1 MAKKNTSWGGRF
13 KKQTAKK
20 AQEFS
25 SSIDIDNK
33 LYKEDI
39 LGSIAYA
46 EALQAAGVLNKGELS
61 KIKSG
66 LKQIKQKIESG
77 KFNWQETLEDV
88 HMNIES
94 SLEKI
99 IGSAARKLHT
109 GRSRNDQVVTD
120 LKLYLLEKSKDIQI
134 CLSDLLKIVV
144 LKAESEV
151 ETLMPGFTHM
161 QIAQPVTLGHHLM
174 AWYEMLSRDLD
185 RFKGCESRLKI
196 SPLGSGALAGNKFK
210 INRRKMAK
218 ALGFEEV
225 TNNSID
231 AVSDRDYV
239 IEMMFNISLMGVHL
253 SRIAEEL
260 IIWSSSQFDYVEL
273 PEELCTGS
281 SIMPQKKNPD
291 MAELVRGGSSKTI
304 GNLVS
309 LLSLIKNQPLSYNRD
324 NQEDKGPL
332 FDSIEYA
339 LRSLDITAAMIA
351 GAEFNRDSMLT
362 DVYDGHICA
371 TDLAEYLVMK
381 GIPFRD
387 AHAISGKAVQ
397 LAESKDFLLS
407 ELSLKELKKLNA
419 LIEKDVFK
427 HLDPL
432 KSISSKNSI
441 GGTAPSQVLKQITQ
455 AKNLSLIHI

>member
-218 ALGFEEV
+218 TLGFEEV

-339 LRSLDITAAMIA
+339 LGSLDITAAMIA

-455 AKNLSLIHI
+455 AKNKLKI

>member
-25 SSIDIDNK
+25 SSINIDNK

-339 LRSLDITAAMIA
+339 LGSLDITAAMIA

-441 GGTAPSQVLKQITQ
+441 GGTAPSQVSKQITQ
-455 AKNLSLIHI
+455 AKNKLKI

>member
-46 EALQAAGVLNKGELS
+46 EALQVAGVLNKGELS

-339 LRSLDITAAMIA
+339 LGSLDITAAMIA

-441 GGTAPSQVLKQITQ
+441 GGTAPSQVSKQITQ
-455 AKNLSLIHI
+455 AKNKLKI

>member
-1 MAKKNTSWGGRF
+1 MVKKNTSWGGRF
-13 KKQTAKK
+13 KKQTAEK
-20 AQEFS
+20 AQKFS
-25 SSIDIDNK
+25 SSINVDKK

-39 LGSIAYA
+39 SGSVAYA
-46 EALQAAGVLNKGELS
+46 EALQSAGVINKSELA

-66 LKQIKQKIESG
+66 LKQIKQKIESD
-77 KFNWQETLEDV
+77 KFNWQEALEDV

-94 SLEKI
+94 ALEKI
-99 IGSAARKLHT
+99 IGSAAKKLHT

-120 LKLYLLEKSKDIQI
+120 LKLHLLEKSKEIKSCI
-134 CLSDLLKIVV
+134 TDLLEVLV

-151 ETLMPGFTHM
+151 DTLMPGFTHM
-161 QIAQPVTLGHHLM
+161 QIAQPITLGHHLM
-174 AWYEMLSRDLD
+174 AWFEMLSRDLD
-185 RFKGCESRLKI
+185 RFEECEIRLKI

-210 INRRKMAK
+210 INRMKLAK
-218 ALGFEEV
+218 SLGFSEI
-225 TNNSID
+225 TKNSID

-239 IEMMFNISLMGVHL
+239 IEILFNISLMGVHL
-253 SRIAEEL
+253 SRISEEL
-260 IIWSSSQFDYVEL
+260 IIWSSSQFDYVDL

-304 GNLVS
+304 GNLVT

-339 LRSLDITAAMIA
+339 LGSLDITTAMIA
-351 GAEFNRDSMLT
+351 GAEFNHDSMLT

-397 LAESKDFLLS
+397 LAETSDLLLS
-407 ELSLKELKKLNA
+407 ELSLKDLKKLNA

-432 KSISSKNSI
+432 KSITSKSSI
-441 GGTAPSQVLKQITQ
+441 GGTAPSQVLKQIAH
-455 AKNLSLIHI
+455 AKDKLKL

>member
-185 RFKGCESRLKI
+185 RFKECESRLKI

-339 LRSLDITAAMIA
+339 LGSLDITAAMIA

-455 AKNLSLIHI
+455 AKNKLKI

>member
-13 KKQTAKK
+13 KKHTAKK

-46 EALQAAGVLNKGELS
+46 EALQTAGVLNKSELS

-77 KFNWQETLEDV
+77 KFNWQEALEDV

-99 IGSAARKLHT
+99 IGSAAKKLHT

-120 LKLYLLEKSKDIQI
+120 LKLYLLGKSKDIQI
-134 CLSDLLKIVV
+134 CLTDLLEIIV

-161 QIAQPVTLGHHLM
+161 QIAQPITLGHHLM

-185 RFKGCESRLKI
+185 RFKECESRLKI

-210 INRRKMAK
+210 INRKKLAK
-218 ALGFEEV
+218 SLGFTEV

-239 IEMMFNISLMGVHL
+239 IEMMFIISLMGVHL
-253 SRIAEEL
+253 SRIAE
-260 IIWSSSQFDYVEL
+260 
-273 PEELCTGS
+273 
-281 SIMPQKKNPD
+281 N
-291 MAELVRGGSSKTI
+291 
-304 GNLVS
+304 
-309 LLSLIKNQPLSYNRD
+309 
-324 NQEDKGPL
+324 
-332 FDSIEYA
+332 
-339 LRSLDITAAMIA
+339 
-351 GAEFNRDSMLT
+351 
-362 DVYDGHICA
+362 
-371 TDLAEYLVMK
+371 
-381 GIPFRD
+381 
-387 AHAISGKAVQ
+387 
-397 LAESKDFLLS
+397 
-407 ELSLKELKKLNA
+407 
-419 LIEKDVFK
+419 
-427 HLDPL
+427 
-432 KSISSKNSI
+432 
-441 GGTAPSQVLKQITQ
+441 
-455 AKNLSLIHI
+455 

>member
-1 MAKKNTSWGGRF
+1 MVKKNTSWGGRF
-13 KKQTAKK
+13 KKQTAEK
-20 AQEFS
+20 AQKFS
-25 SSIDIDNK
+25 SSINVDKK

-39 LGSIAYA
+39 SGSVAYA
-46 EALQAAGVLNKGELS
+46 EALQSAGVINKSELA

-66 LKQIKQKIESG
+66 LKQIKQKIESD
-77 KFNWQETLEDV
+77 KFNWQEALEDV

-94 SLEKI
+94 ALEKI
-99 IGSAARKLHT
+99 IGSAAKKLHT

-120 LKLYLLEKSKDIQI
+120 LKLHLLEKSKEIKSCI
-134 CLSDLLKIVV
+134 TDLLEVLV

-151 ETLMPGFTHM
+151 DTLMPGFTHM
-161 QIAQPVTLGHHLM
+161 QIAQPITLGHHLM
-174 AWYEMLSRDLD
+174 AWFEMLSRDLD
-185 RFKGCESRLKI
+185 RFEECEKRLKI

-210 INRRKMAK
+210 INRMKLAK
-218 ALGFEEV
+218 SLGFSEI
-225 TNNSID
+225 TKNSID

-239 IEMMFNISLMGVHL
+239 IEMLFNISLMGVHL
-253 SRIAEEL
+253 SRISEEL
-260 IIWSSSQFDYVEL
+260 IIWSSSQFDYVDL

-304 GNLVS
+304 GNLVT

-339 LRSLDITAAMIA
+339 LGSLDITTAMIA
-351 GAEFNRDSMLT
+351 GAEFNHDSMLT

-397 LAESKDFLLS
+397 LAETSDLLLS
-407 ELSLKELKKLNA
+407 ELSLKDLKKLNA

-432 KSISSKNSI
+432 KSITSKSSI
-441 GGTAPSQVLKQITQ
+441 GGTAPSQVLKQIAH
-455 AKNLSLIHI
+455 AKDKLKL

>member
-46 EALQAAGVLNKGELS
+46 EALQAAGVLNKSELS

-77 KFNWQETLEDV
+77 KFNWQEALEDV

-99 IGSAARKLHT
+99 IGSAAKKLHT

-120 LKLYLLEKSKDIQI
+120 LKLYLLGKSKDIQI
-134 CLSDLLKIVV
+134 YLTDLLEIIV

-161 QIAQPVTLGHHLM
+161 QIAQPITLGHHLM

-185 RFKGCESRLKI
+185 RFKECESRLKI

-210 INRRKMAK
+210 INRKKLAK
-218 ALGFEEV
+218 SLGFTEV

-260 IIWSSSQFDYVEL
+260 IIWSSSQFDYVDL

-339 LRSLDITAAMIA
+339 LGSLDITAAMVA

-407 ELSLKELKKLNA
+407 ELSLKELKKLNT

-432 KSISSKNSI
+432 KSISSKSSI
-441 GGTAPSQVLKQITQ
+441 GGTAPSQVSKQIIQ
-455 AKNLSLIHI
+455 AKSKLKI

>member
-25 SSIDIDNK
+25 SSVDIDNK

-339 LRSLDITAAMIA
+339 LGSLDITAAMIA

-407 ELSLKELKKLNA
+407 ELSLKELKKLNT

-441 GGTAPSQVLKQITQ
+441 GGTAPSQVSKQITQ
-455 AKNLSLIHI
+455 AKNKLKI

>member
-120 LKLYLLEKSKDIQI
+120 LKLYLIEKSKDIQI

-339 LRSLDITAAMIA
+339 LGSLDITAAMIA

-455 AKNLSLIHI
+455 AKNKLKI

>member
-1 MAKKNTSWGGRF
+1 MVKKNTSWGGRF
-13 KKQTAKK
+13 KKQTAEK
-20 AQEFS
+20 AQKFS
-25 SSIDIDNK
+25 SSINVDKK

-39 LGSIAYA
+39 SGSVAYA
-46 EALQAAGVLNKGELS
+46 EALQSAGVINKSELA

-66 LKQIKQKIESG
+66 LKQIKQKIESD
-77 KFNWQETLEDV
+77 KFNWQEALEDV

-94 SLEKI
+94 ALEKI
-99 IGSAARKLHT
+99 IGSAAKKLHT

-120 LKLYLLEKSKDIQI
+120 LKLHLLEKSKEIKSCI
-134 CLSDLLKIVV
+134 TDLLEVLV

-151 ETLMPGFTHM
+151 DTLMPGFTHM
-161 QIAQPVTLGHHLM
+161 QIAQPITLGHHLM
-174 AWYEMLSRDLD
+174 AWFEMLSRDLS
-185 RFKGCESRLKI
+185 RFEECELRLKI

-210 INRRKMAK
+210 INRMKLAK
-218 ALGFEEV
+218 SLGFSEI
-225 TNNSID
+225 TKNSID

-239 IEMMFNISLMGVHL
+239 IEMLFNISLMGVHL
-253 SRIAEEL
+253 SRISEEL
-260 IIWSSSQFDYVEL
+260 IIWSSSQFDYVDL

-304 GNLVS
+304 GNLVT

-339 LRSLDITAAMIA
+339 LGSLDITTAMIA
-351 GAEFNRDSMLT
+351 GAEFNHDSMLT

-397 LAESKDFLLS
+397 LAETSDLLLS
-407 ELSLKELKKLNA
+407 ELSLKDLKKLNA

-432 KSISSKNSI
+432 KSITSKSSI
-441 GGTAPSQVLKQITQ
+441 GGTAPSQVLKQIAH
-455 AKNLSLIHI
+455 AKDKLKL

>member
-134 CLSDLLKIVV
+134 CLTDLLKITV
-144 LKAESEV
+144 LKAESEL

-339 LRSLDITAAMIA
+339 LGSLDITAAMIA

-407 ELSLKELKKLNA
+407 ELSLKELKKLNT

-455 AKNLSLIHI
+455 AKNKLKI

>member
-46 EALQAAGVLNKGELS
+46 EALQTAGVLNKSELS

-77 KFNWQETLEDV
+77 KFNWQEALEDV

-99 IGSAARKLHT
+99 IGDAAKKLHT

-120 LKLYLLEKSKDIQI
+120 LKLYLLRKSKDIQI
-134 CLSDLLKIVV
+134 CLTDLLEIIV

-161 QIAQPVTLGHHLM
+161 QIAQPITLGHHLM

-185 RFKGCESRLKI
+185 RFKECESRLKI

-210 INRRKMAK
+210 INRKKLAK
-218 ALGFEEV
+218 SLGFTEV

-260 IIWSSSQFDYVEL
+260 IIWSSSQFDYVDL

-339 LRSLDITAAMIA
+339 LGSLDITAAMVA

-362 DVYDGHICA
+362 
-371 TDLAEYLVMK
+371 
-381 GIPFRD
+381 
-387 AHAISGKAVQ
+387 
-397 LAESKDFLLS
+397 
-407 ELSLKELKKLNA
+407 
-419 LIEKDVFK
+419 
-427 HLDPL
+427 
-432 KSISSKNSI
+432 
-441 GGTAPSQVLKQITQ
+441 
-455 AKNLSLIHI
+455 

>member
-134 CLSDLLKIVV
+134 CLTDLLKITV
-144 LKAESEV
+144 LKAESEL

-185 RFKGCESRLKI
+185 RFKECESRLKI

-339 LRSLDITAAMIA
+339 LGSLDITAAMIA

-407 ELSLKELKKLNA
+407 ELSLKELKKLNT

-455 AKNLSLIHI
+455 AKNKLKI

>member
-1 MAKKNTSWGGRF
+1 MVKKNTSWGGRF
-13 KKQTAKK
+13 KKQTAEK
-20 AQEFS
+20 AQKFS
-25 SSIDIDNK
+25 SSISVDKK

-39 LGSIAYA
+39 SGSVAYA
-46 EALQAAGVLNKGELS
+46 EALQSAGVINKSELA

-66 LKQIKQKIESG
+66 LKQIKQKIESD
-77 KFNWQETLEDV
+77 KFNWQEALEDV

-94 SLEKI
+94 ALEKI
-99 IGSAARKLHT
+99 IGSAAKKLHT

-120 LKLYLLEKSKDIQI
+120 LKLHLLERSKEIKSCIT
-134 CLSDLLKIVV
+134 DLLEVLV
-144 LKAESEV
+144 LKAESELD
-151 ETLMPGFTHM
+151 TLMPGFTHM
-161 QIAQPVTLGHHLM
+161 QIAQPITLGHHLM
-174 AWYEMLSRDLD
+174 AWFEMLSRDLD
-185 RFKGCESRLKI
+185 RFEECEVRLKI

-210 INRRKMAK
+210 INRMKLAK
-218 ALGFEEV
+218 SLGFSEI
-225 TNNSID
+225 TKNSID

-239 IEMMFNISLMGVHL
+239 IEMLFNISLMGIHL
-253 SRIAEEL
+253 SRISEEL
-260 IIWSSSQFDYVEL
+260 IIWSSSQFDYVDL

-304 GNLVS
+304 GNLVT

-339 LRSLDITAAMIA
+339 LGSLDITTAMIA
-351 GAEFNRDSMLT
+351 GAKFNHDSMLT

-397 LAESKDFLLS
+397 LAETSDLLLS
-407 ELSLKELKKLNA
+407 ELSLKDLKKLNT

-432 KSISSKNSI
+432 KSITSKSSV
-441 GGTAPSQVLKQITQ
+441 GGTAPSQVLKQIVQ
-455 AKNLSLIHI
+455 AKNKLKL

>member
-134 CLSDLLKIVV
+134 CLTDLLKIVV

-339 LRSLDITAAMIA
+339 LGSLDITAAMIA

-407 ELSLKELKKLNA
+407 ELSLKELKKLNT

-441 GGTAPSQVLKQITQ
+441 GGTAPSQVSKQITQ
-455 AKNLSLIHI
+455 AKNKLKI

>member
-1 MAKKNTSWGGRF
+1 MVKKNTSWGGRF
-13 KKQTAKK
+13 KKQTAEK
-20 AQEFS
+20 AQKFS
-25 SSIDIDNK
+25 SSISVDKK

-39 LGSIAYA
+39 SGSVAYA
-46 EALQAAGVLNKGELS
+46 EALQSAGVINKSELA

-66 LKQIKQKIESG
+66 LKQIKQKIESD
-77 KFNWQETLEDV
+77 KFNWQEALEDV

-94 SLEKI
+94 ALEKI
-99 IGSAARKLHT
+99 IGSAAKKLHT

-120 LKLYLLEKSKDIQI
+120 LKLHLLEKSKEIKSCI
-134 CLSDLLKIVV
+134 TDLLEVLV
-144 LKAESEV
+144 LKADSEV
-151 ETLMPGFTHM
+151 DTLMPGFTHM
-161 QIAQPVTLGHHLM
+161 QIAQPITLGHHLM
-174 AWYEMLSRDLD
+174 AWFEMLSRDLD
-185 RFKGCESRLKI
+185 RFEECEIRLKI

-210 INRRKMAK
+210 INRMKLAK
-218 ALGFEEV
+218 SLGFSEI
-225 TNNSID
+225 TKNSID

-239 IEMMFNISLMGVHL
+239 IEMLFNISLMGVHL
-253 SRIAEEL
+253 SRISEEL
-260 IIWSSSQFDYVEL
+260 IIWSSSQFDYVDL

-304 GNLVS
+304 GNLVT

-339 LRSLDITAAMIA
+339 LGSLDITTAMIA
-351 GAEFNRDSMLT
+351 GAEFNHDSMLT

-397 LAESKDFLLS
+397 LAETSDLLLS
-407 ELSLKELKKLNA
+407 ELSLKDLKKLNA

-432 KSISSKNSI
+432 KSITSKSSI
-441 GGTAPSQVLKQITQ
+441 GGTAPSQVLKQIAH
-455 AKNLSLIHI
+455 AKDKLKL

>member
-46 EALQAAGVLNKGELS
+46 EALQNAGVLNKSELS

-77 KFNWQETLEDV
+77 KFNWQEALEDV

-99 IGSAARKLHT
+99 IGSAAKKLHT

-120 LKLYLLEKSKDIQI
+120 LKLYLLGKSKDIQI
-134 CLSDLLKIVV
+134 CLTDLLEIIV

-161 QIAQPVTLGHHLM
+161 QIAQPITLGHHLM

-185 RFKGCESRLKI
+185 RFKECESRLKI

-210 INRRKMAK
+210 INRKKLAK
-218 ALGFEEV
+218 SLGFTEV

-260 IIWSSSQFDYVEL
+260 IIWSSSQFDYVDL

-332 FDSIEYA
+332 FDSIDYA
-339 LRSLDITAAMIA
+339 LGSLDITAAMVA

-381 GIPFRD
+381 GIPFR
-387 AHAISGKAVQ
+387 
-397 LAESKDFLLS
+397 
-407 ELSLKELKKLNA
+407 
-419 LIEKDVFK
+419 
-427 HLDPL
+427 
-432 KSISSKNSI
+432 
-441 GGTAPSQVLKQITQ
+441 
-455 AKNLSLIHI
+455 LSLIHI

>member
-161 QIAQPVTLGHHLM
+161 QIAQPITLGHHLM
-174 AWYEMLSRDLD
+174 AWYEMLSRDQD
-185 RFKGCESRLKI
+185 RFKECESRLKI

-339 LRSLDITAAMIA
+339 LGSLDITAAMIA

-407 ELSLKELKKLNA
+407 ELSLKELKKLNS

-441 GGTAPSQVLKQITQ
+441 GGTAPSQVSKQITQ
-455 AKNLSLIHI
+455 AKNKLKI

>member
-339 LRSLDITAAMIA
+339 LGSLDITAAMIA

-441 GGTAPSQVLKQITQ
+441 GGTAPSQVSKQITK
-455 AKNLSLIHI
+455 AKNKLKI

>member
-161 QIAQPVTLGHHLM
+161 QIAQPITLGHHLM

-185 RFKGCESRLKI
+185 RFKECESRLKI

-210 INRRKMAK
+210 INRKKLAK
-218 ALGFEEV
+218 SLGFTEV

-260 IIWSSSQFDYVEL
+260 IIWSSSQFDYVDL

-339 LRSLDITAAMIA
+339 LGSLDITAAMIA

-441 GGTAPSQVLKQITQ
+441 GGTAPSQVSKQITQ
-455 AKNLSLIHI
+455 AKNKLKI

>member
-1 MAKKNTSWGGRF
+1 
-13 KKQTAKK
+13 
-20 AQEFS
+20 
-25 SSIDIDNK
+25 
-33 LYKEDI
+33 
-39 LGSIAYA
+39 
-46 EALQAAGVLNKGELS
+46 
-61 KIKSG
+61 
-66 LKQIKQKIESG
+66 
-77 KFNWQETLEDV
+77 
-88 HMNIES
+88 
-94 SLEKI
+94 
-99 IGSAARKLHT
+99 
-109 GRSRNDQVVTD
+109 
-120 LKLYLLEKSKDIQI
+120 
-134 CLSDLLKIVV
+134 
-144 LKAESEV
+144 
-151 ETLMPGFTHM
+151 
-161 QIAQPVTLGHHLM
+161 M

-339 LRSLDITAAMIA
+339 LGSLDITAAMIA

-455 AKNLSLIHI
+455 AKNKLKI

>member
-1 MAKKNTSWGGRF
+1 MVKKNTSWGGRF
-13 KKQTAKK
+13 KKQTAEK
-20 AQEFS
+20 AQKFS
-25 SSIDIDNK
+25 SSISVDKK

-39 LGSIAYA
+39 SGSVAYA
-46 EALQAAGVLNKGELS
+46 EALQSAGVINKNELA

-66 LKQIKQKIESG
+66 LKQIKQKIESD
-77 KFNWQETLEDV
+77 KFNWQEALEDV

-94 SLEKI
+94 ALEKI
-99 IGSAARKLHT
+99 IGSAAKKLHT

-120 LKLYLLEKSKDIQI
+120 LKLHLLEKSKEIKSCI
-134 CLSDLLKIVV
+134 TDLLEVLV
-144 LKAESEV
+144 LKADSEV
-151 ETLMPGFTHM
+151 DTLMPGFTHM
-161 QIAQPVTLGHHLM
+161 QIAQPITLGHHLM
-174 AWYEMLSRDLD
+174 AWFEMLSRDLD
-185 RFKGCESRLKI
+185 RFEECEIRLKI

-210 INRRKMAK
+210 INRMKLAK
-218 ALGFEEV
+218 SLGFSEI
-225 TNNSID
+225 TKNSID

-239 IEMMFNISLMGVHL
+239 IEMLFNISLMGVHL
-253 SRIAEEL
+253 SRISEEL
-260 IIWSSSQFDYVEL
+260 IIWSSSQFDYVDL

-304 GNLVS
+304 GNLVT

-339 LRSLDITAAMIA
+339 LGSLDITTAMIA
-351 GAEFNRDSMLT
+351 GAEFNHDSMLT

-397 LAESKDFLLS
+397 LAETSDLLLS
-407 ELSLKELKKLNA
+407 ELSLKDLKKLNA

-432 KSISSKNSI
+432 KSITSKSSI
-441 GGTAPSQVLKQITQ
+441 GGTAPSQVLKQIAH
-455 AKNLSLIHI
+455 AKNKLKL

>member
-1 MAKKNTSWGGRF
+1 MVKKNTSWGGRF
-13 KKQTAKK
+13 KKQTAEK
-20 AQEFS
+20 AQKFS
-25 SSIDIDNK
+25 SSINVDKK

-39 LGSIAYA
+39 SGSVAYA
-46 EALQAAGVLNKGELS
+46 EALQSAGVINKSELA

-66 LKQIKQKIESG
+66 LKQIKQKIESD
-77 KFNWQETLEDV
+77 KFNWQEALEDV

-94 SLEKI
+94 ALEKI
-99 IGSAARKLHT
+99 IGSAAKKLHT

-120 LKLYLLEKSKDIQI
+120 LKLHLLEKSKEIKSCI
-134 CLSDLLKIVV
+134 TDLLEVLV
-144 LKAESEV
+144 LKADSEV
-151 ETLMPGFTHM
+151 DTLMPGFTHM
-161 QIAQPVTLGHHLM
+161 QIAQPITLGHHLM
-174 AWYEMLSRDLD
+174 AWFEMLSRDLD
-185 RFKGCESRLKI
+185 RFEECEIRLKI

-210 INRRKMAK
+210 INRMKLAK
-218 ALGFEEV
+218 SLGFSEI
-225 TNNSID
+225 TKNSID

-239 IEMMFNISLMGVHL
+239 IEMLFNISLMGVHL
-253 SRIAEEL
+253 SRISEEL
-260 IIWSSSQFDYVEL
+260 IIWSSSQFDYVDL

-304 GNLVS
+304 GNLVT

-339 LRSLDITAAMIA
+339 LGSLDITTAMIA
-351 GAEFNRDSMLT
+351 GAEFNHDSMLT

-397 LAESKDFLLS
+397 LAETSDLLLS
-407 ELSLKELKKLNA
+407 ELSLKDLKKLNA

-432 KSISSKNSI
+432 KSITSKSSI
-441 GGTAPSQVLKQITQ
+441 GGTAPSQVLKQIAH
-455 AKNLSLIHI
+455 AKNKLKL

>member
-77 KFNWQETLEDV
+77 KLNWQETLEDV

-218 ALGFEEV
+218 TLGFEEV

-339 LRSLDITAAMIA
+339 LGSLDITAAMIA

-441 GGTAPSQVLKQITQ
+441 GGTAPSQVSKQITQ
-455 AKNLSLIHI
+455 AKNKLKI

>member
-25 SSIDIDNK
+25 SSVDIDNK

-120 LKLYLLEKSKDIQI
+120 LKLYLLGKSKDIQI

-291 MAELVRGGSSKTI
+291 MAELERGGSSKTN

-324 NQEDKGPL
+324 NQEDTGPL

-339 LRSLDITAAMIA
+339 LGSLDITAAMIA

-387 AHAISGKAVQ
+387 AHA
-397 LAESKDFLLS
+397 
-407 ELSLKELKKLNA
+407 
-419 LIEKDVFK
+419 
-427 HLDPL
+427 
-432 KSISSKNSI
+432 
-441 GGTAPSQVLKQITQ
+441 
-455 AKNLSLIHI
+455 LSLIHI

>member
-1 MAKKNTSWGGRF
+1 MVKKNTSWGGRF
-13 KKQTAKK
+13 KKQTAEK
-20 AQEFS
+20 AQKFS
-25 SSIDIDNK
+25 SSINVDKK

-39 LGSIAYA
+39 SGSVAYA
-46 EALQAAGVLNKGELS
+46 EALQSAGVINKSELA

-66 LKQIKQKIESG
+66 LKQIKQKIESD
-77 KFNWQETLEDV
+77 KFNWQEALEDV

-94 SLEKI
+94 ALEKI
-99 IGSAARKLHT
+99 IGSAAKKLHT

-120 LKLYLLEKSKDIQI
+120 LKLHLLEKSKEIKSCI
-134 CLSDLLKIVV
+134 TDLLEVLV

-151 ETLMPGFTHM
+151 DTLMPGFTHM
-161 QIAQPVTLGHHLM
+161 QIAQPITLGHHLM
-174 AWYEMLSRDLD
+174 AWFEMLSRDLD
-185 RFKGCESRLKI
+185 RFEECEIRLKI

-210 INRRKMAK
+210 INRMKLAK
-218 ALGFEEV
+218 SLGFSEI
-225 TNNSID
+225 TKNSID

-239 IEMMFNISLMGVHL
+239 IEMLFNISLMGVHL
-253 SRIAEEL
+253 SRISEEL
-260 IIWSSSQFDYVEL
+260 IIWSSSQFDYVDL

-304 GNLVS
+304 GNLVT

-339 LRSLDITAAMIA
+339 LGSLDITTAMIA
-351 GAEFNRDSMLT
+351 GAEFNHDSMLT

-397 LAESKDFLLS
+397 LAETSDLLLS
-407 ELSLKELKKLNA
+407 ELSLKDLKKLNA

-432 KSISSKNSI
+432 KSITSKSSI
-441 GGTAPSQVLKQITQ
+441 GGTAPSQVLKQIAH
-455 AKNLSLIHI
+455 AKDKLKL

>member
-1 MAKKNTSWGGRF
+1 MVKKNTSWGGRF
-13 KKQTAKK
+13 KKQTAEK
-20 AQEFS
+20 AQKFS
-25 SSIDIDNK
+25 SSINVDKK

-39 LGSIAYA
+39 SGSVAYA
-46 EALQAAGVLNKGELS
+46 EALQSAGVINKSELA

-66 LKQIKQKIESG
+66 LKQIKQKIESD
-77 KFNWQETLEDV
+77 KFNWQEALEDV

-94 SLEKI
+94 ALEKI
-99 IGSAARKLHT
+99 IGSAAKKLHT

-120 LKLYLLEKSKDIQI
+120 LKLHLLEKSKEIKSCI
-134 CLSDLLKIVV
+134 TDLLEVLV

-151 ETLMPGFTHM
+151 DTLMPGFTHM
-161 QIAQPVTLGHHLM
+161 QIAQPITLGHHLM
-174 AWYEMLSRDLD
+174 AWFEMLSRDLD
-185 RFKGCESRLKI
+185 RFEECEIRLKI

-210 INRRKMAK
+210 INRMKLAK
-218 ALGFEEV
+218 SLGFSEI
-225 TNNSID
+225 TKNSID

-239 IEMMFNISLMGVHL
+239 IEMLFNISLMGIHL
-253 SRIAEEL
+253 SRISEEL
-260 IIWSSSQFDYVEL
+260 IIWSSSQFDYVDL

-304 GNLVS
+304 GNLVT

-339 LRSLDITAAMIA
+339 LGSLDITTAMIA
-351 GAEFNRDSMLT
+351 GAEFNHDSMLT

-397 LAESKDFLLS
+397 LAETSDLLLS
-407 ELSLKELKKLNA
+407 ELSLKDLKKLNA

-432 KSISSKNSI
+432 KSITSKSSI
-441 GGTAPSQVLKQITQ
+441 GGTAPSQVLKQIAH
-455 AKNLSLIHI
+455 AKDKLKL

>member
-1 MAKKNTSWGGRF
+1 MVKKNTSWGGRF
-13 KKQTAKK
+13 KKQTAEK
-20 AQEFS
+20 AQKFS
-25 SSIDIDNK
+25 SSINVDKK

-39 LGSIAYA
+39 SGSVAYA
-46 EALQAAGVLNKGELS
+46 EALQSAGVINKSELA

-66 LKQIKQKIESG
+66 LKQIKQKIESD
-77 KFNWQETLEDV
+77 KFNWQEALEDV

-94 SLEKI
+94 ALEKI
-99 IGSAARKLHT
+99 IGSAAKKLHT

-120 LKLYLLEKSKDIQI
+120 LKLHLLEKSKEIKSCI
-134 CLSDLLKIVV
+134 TDLLEVLV

-151 ETLMPGFTHM
+151 DTLMPGFTHM
-161 QIAQPVTLGHHLM
+161 QIAQPITLGHHLM
-174 AWYEMLSRDLD
+174 AWFEMLSRDLD
-185 RFKGCESRLKI
+185 RFEECEIRLKI

-210 INRRKMAK
+210 INRMKLAK
-218 ALGFEEV
+218 SLGFSEI
-225 TNNSID
+225 TKNSID

-239 IEMMFNISLMGVHL
+239 IEMLFNISLMGVHL
-253 SRIAEEL
+253 SRISEEL
-260 IIWSSSQFDYVEL
+260 IIWSSSQFDYVDL

-304 GNLVS
+304 GNLVT

-324 NQEDKGPL
+324 NQEDKSPL

-339 LRSLDITAAMIA
+339 LGSLDITTAMIA
-351 GAEFNRDSMLT
+351 GAEFNHDSMLT

-397 LAESKDFLLS
+397 LAETSDLLLS
-407 ELSLKELKKLNA
+407 ELSLKDLKKLNA
-419 LIEKDVFK
+419 LIKKDVFK

-432 KSISSKNSI
+432 KSITSKSSI
-441 GGTAPSQVLKQITQ
+441 GGTAPSQVLKQIAH
-455 AKNLSLIHI
+455 AKDKLKL

>member
-1 MAKKNTSWGGRF
+1 MKNKTNPLWGGRF
-13 KKQTAKK
+13 KQKSSDLLKK
-20 AQEFS
+20 INN
-25 SSIDIDNK
+25 SISFDYK
-33 LYKEDI
+33 LASQDLRVSKAYCKALCKSKIISKKEENLIVDCLKTIENDI
-39 LGSIAYA
+39 LGKK
-46 EALQAAGVLNKGELS
+46 L
-61 KIKSG
+61 
-66 LKQIKQKIESG
+66 
-77 KFNWQETLEDV
+77 KFNDDFEDI
-88 HMNIES
+88 HMNIEME
-94 SLEKI
+94 LKKR
-99 IGSAARKLHT
+99 IGTTAGKLHT

-120 LKLYLLEKSKDIQI
+120 LKLYLLGKSKDIQI
-134 CLSDLLKIVV
+134 CLTDLLEIIV

-161 QIAQPVTLGHHLM
+161 QIAQPITLGHHLM

-185 RFKGCESRLKI
+185 RFKECESRLKI

-210 INRRKMAK
+210 INRKKLAK
-218 ALGFEEV
+218 SLGFTEV

-260 IIWSSSQFDYVEL
+260 IIWSSSQFDYVDL

-332 FDSIEYA
+332 FDSIDYA
-339 LRSLDITAAMIA
+339 LGSLDITAAMVA

-407 ELSLKELKKLNA
+407 ELSLKELKKLNT

-432 KSISSKNSI
+432 KSISSKSSI
-441 GGTAPSQVLKQITQ
+441 GGTAPSQVSKQIIQ
-455 AKNLSLIHI
+455 AKSKLKI

>member
-1 MAKKNTSWGGRF
+1 MVKKNTSWGGRF
-13 KKQTAKK
+13 KKETAKK
-20 AQEFS
+20 AQTFS
-25 SSIDIDNK
+25 SSINIDNK

-39 LGSIAYA
+39 AGSIAYA

-66 LKQIKQKIESG
+66 LKQIQQKIDLG
-77 KFNWQETLEDV
+77 KFNWQEALEDV

-94 SLEKI
+94 ALEKI
-99 IGSAARKLHT
+99 IGAAAKKLHT

-120 LKLYLLEKSKDIQI
+120 LKLFLLKKSEEIQAGI
-134 CLSDLLKIVV
+134 TDLLKVVV
-144 LKAESEV
+144 LKAQSEAD
-151 ETLMPGFTHM
+151 TLMPGFTHM
-161 QIAQPVTLGHHLM
+161 QIAQPITLGHHLM
-174 AWYEMLSRDLD
+174 AWFEMLSRDHE
-185 RFKGCESRLKI
+185 RFKESELRLKI

-210 INRRKMAK
+210 INRKKLAK
-218 ALGFEEV
+218 SLGFTEV
-225 TNNSID
+225 TSNSID

-239 IEMMFNISLMGVHL
+239 VEMLFNISLMGVHL
-253 SRIAEEL
+253 SRISEEL
-260 IIWSSSQFDYVEL
+260 IIWSSSQFDYVDL

-304 GNLVS
+304 GNLVT

-324 NQEDKGPL
+324 NQEDKEPI

-339 LRSLDITAAMIA
+339 LGSLEITSAMIA
-351 GAEFNRDSMLT
+351 GTQFNRDSMLT

-371 TDLAEYLVMK
+371 TDLAEYLVIK

-387 AHAISGKAVQ
+387 AHAISGRAVQ

-407 ELSLKELKKLNA
+407 ELSLKDLKKLSPV
-419 LIEKDVFK
+419 IEKDVFK

-432 KSISSKNSI
+432 KSITSKNSI
-441 GGTAPSQVLKQITQ
+441 GGTAPNQVMKQINL
-455 AKNLSLIHI
+455 AKSKLKI

>member
-161 QIAQPVTLGHHLM
+161 QIAQPITLGHHLM

-185 RFKGCESRLKI
+185 RFKECESRLKI

-210 INRRKMAK
+210 INRKKLAK
-218 ALGFEEV
+218 SLGFTEV

-339 LRSLDITAAMIA
+339 LGSLDITAAMIA

-455 AKNLSLIHI
+455 AKNKLKI

>member
-134 CLSDLLKIVV
+134 CLTDLLKITV
-144 LKAESEV
+144 LKAESEL

-339 LRSLDITAAMIA
+339 LGSLDITAAMIA

-371 TDLAEYLVMK
+371 TDLAEYLVIK

-455 AKNLSLIHI
+455 AKNKLKI

>member
-46 EALQAAGVLNKGELS
+46 EALQTAGVLNKSELS

-77 KFNWQETLEDV
+77 KFNWQEALEDV

-99 IGSAARKLHT
+99 IGSAAKKLHT

-120 LKLYLLEKSKDIQI
+120 LKLYLLGKSKDIQI
-134 CLSDLLKIVV
+134 CLTDLLEIIV

-161 QIAQPVTLGHHLM
+161 QIAQPITLGHHLM

-185 RFKGCESRLKI
+185 RFKECESRLKI

-210 INRRKMAK
+210 INRKKLAK
-218 ALGFEEV
+218 SLGFTEV

-260 IIWSSSQFDYVEL
+260 IIWSSSQFDYVDL

-332 FDSIEYA
+332 FDSIDYA
-339 LRSLDITAAMIA
+339 LGSLDITAAMVA

-407 ELSLKELKKLNA
+407 ELSLKELKELNA

-432 KSISSKNSI
+432 KSISSKSSI
-441 GGTAPSQVLKQITQ
+441 GGTAPSQVSKQIIQ
-455 AKNLSLIHI
+455 AKSKLKI

>member
-134 CLSDLLKIVV
+134 CLTDLLKIVV

-185 RFKGCESRLKI
+185 RFKECESRLKI

-239 IEMMFNISLMGVHL
+239 IEMVFNISLMGVHL

-339 LRSLDITAAMIA
+339 LGSLDITAAMIA

-371 TDLAEYLVMK
+371 TDLAEYLVIK

-407 ELSLKELKKLNA
+407 ELSLKELKKLNT

-441 GGTAPSQVLKQITQ
+441 GGTAPSQVSKQITK
-455 AKNLSLIHI
+455 AKNKLKI

>member
-13 KKQTAKK
+13 KKHTAKK

-46 EALQAAGVLNKGELS
+46 EALQNAGVLNKSELS

-77 KFNWQETLEDV
+77 KFSWQEALEDV

-99 IGSAARKLHT
+99 IGSAAKKLHT

-120 LKLYLLEKSKDIQI
+120 LKLYLLGKSKDIQI
-134 CLSDLLKIVV
+134 CLTDLLEIIV

-161 QIAQPVTLGHHLM
+161 QIAQPITLGHHLM

-185 RFKGCESRLKI
+185 RFKECESRLKI

-210 INRRKMAK
+210 INRKKLAK
-218 ALGFEEV
+218 SLGFTEV

-260 IIWSSSQFDYVEL
+260 IIWSSSQFDYVDL

-332 FDSIEYA
+332 FDSIDYA
-339 LRSLDITAAMIA
+339 LGSLDITAAMVA

-407 ELSLKELKKLNA
+407 ELSLKELKKLNT
-419 LIEKDVFK
+419 LIRKMF
-427 HLDPL
+427 LNTWTL
-432 KSISSKNSI
+432 
-441 GGTAPSQVLKQITQ
+441 
-455 AKNLSLIHI
+455 

>member
-218 ALGFEEV
+218 TLGFEEV

-339 LRSLDITAAMIA
+339 LGSLDITAAMIA

-441 GGTAPSQVLKQITQ
+441 GGTAPSQVSKQITQ
-455 AKNLSLIHI
+455 AKNKLKI

>member
-109 GRSRNDQVVTD
+109 GRSRTDQVVTD

-134 CLSDLLKIVV
+134 CLTDLLKITV
-144 LKAESEV
+144 LKAESEL

-339 LRSLDITAAMIA
+339 LGSLDITAAMIA

-441 GGTAPSQVLKQITQ
+441 GGTAPSQVSKQITQ
-455 AKNLSLIHI
+455 AKNKLKI

>member
-134 CLSDLLKIVV
+134 CLTDLLKIIV
-144 LKAESEV
+144 LKAESEL

-339 LRSLDITAAMIA
+339 LGSLDITAAMIA

-455 AKNLSLIHI
+455 AKNKLKI